1 MNIGIDIDDTLTC
14 TSDKMLEYIDKY
26 ANGYVIEDKY
36 SVIRGNFSTPEIETF
51 AKKYLVQMSSEFE
64 IKEGAREVIKK
75 LREEGNKI
83 YFITARTD
91 SYYGDAYKFAKEF
104 LEKNDIEFDML
115 IVGQHFKVE
124 ACKNNKIDVMF
135 DDAIDTCES
144 LNEIGIRGV
153 VFNSS
158 LNIEKETSAPRVNSW
173 NELYNYVNNLK

>member
-36 SVIRGNFSTPEIETF
+36 SVIRGNFSTPEIEAF
-51 AKKYLVQMSSEFE
+51 AKKY
-64 IKEGAREVIKK
+64 

-104 LEKNDIEFDML
+104 LEKNDIEFDTL

-144 LNEIGIRGV
+144 LNEVGIRGV